1 VRYLFVFALLL
12 GFAIPRAGAQSGS
25 GALQQP
31 AAGTIDWSTPLA
43 CSTAIQKVTAV
54 TNSTASTTGG
64 IPQQTGTAAPGPV
77 PGTTNNKNGP
87 EGKPND
93 TVSDHP
99 AGGAAMTATMAS
111 TPYGS
116 PQSIVNLTMTGSG
129 FGNFGDIEFCYKA
142 AEGVYLNNP
151 QTPFLRFNE
160 IPPSHKFPAT
170 SIAGTVSILP
180 SAVEGTYGIFLSDGK
195 SLTDT
200 KLTFTVRQANNG
212 QYSDCSTKQGT
223 VTGNQSLFCSQALLD
238 YQQTYRIFG
247 KGIADQYIAVEVTVR
262 NLSDDYEYILH
273 DIRLG
278 GTDAVVASIDKKL
291 VRAVGENTEQFT
303 ARAIAV
309 RLTEAAATAFTGIA
323 GIVGN
328 NLLTS
333 VSALTAGPALLGLKH
348 AIPDLSVAE
357 LNRINDLAFSTG
369 GIIVSKHAAVPV
381 VAFLSSKIFVPQCD
395 VTVPSG
401 SAAGA
406 IDINALKSVNPLT
419 ICHTKIVDINFKD
432 LKTQDLMTLQ
442 KGLIVE
448 VSGAHVQEIA
458 ALSVTTVTGSPNEL
472 PLDKSKVTGTDKEII
487 TLQGTGLDTV
497 TQVNLVA
504 TGGATHSFPVDT
516 STAATAGRTQFTM
529 TGSQIPAAGVYSI
542 TLDTATQKGV
552 KSGQSLT
559 ISAASSL
566 QISTPQSFT
575 AAIGATSTAQ
585 TVTVSNDTS
594 TDVTAL
600 SASFSGASATDFSSM
615 AGASNPCGTTLAKDA
630 KCTYDLKFSP
640 GPTGA
645 DPRSASFYVKYG
657 TDSASAQVTGTATKP
672 SGTVV
677 FWPTTITCPA
687 ATSGVVTCPALT
699 VANYESSSVTISGLP
714 SNKQFTT
721 GSACA
726 SIAASSAPCMIQI
739 TFTPNSMAESGTASW
754 DITYK
759 VGNTTS
765 KSVTIKL
772 IVPPQ

>member
-1 VRYLFVFALLL
+1 VGYLLVLTLLVGL
-12 GFAIPRAGAQSGS
+12 AIPRAGAQSGS

-31 AAGTIDWSTPLA
+31 TAGAIDWSTPLA
-43 CSTAIQKVTAV
+43 CSTTIQKVTTV
-54 TNSTASTTGG
+54 TSSTPGTTGG
-64 IPQQTGTAAPGPV
+64 TPQQTGAVAPSPA
-77 PGTTNNKNGP
+77 PDTTNDKNGRG
-87 EGKPND
+87 GKPKDAVND
-93 TVSDHP
+93 QP
-99 AGGAAMTATMAS
+99 AGGSAVNATMAS

-116 PQSIVNLTMTGSG
+116 PQSIVNLTITGTG

-160 IPPSHKFPAT
+160 VPPSHKFSAT

-180 SAVEGTYGIFLSDGK
+180 NAVEGTYGIFLSDGK

-200 KLTFTVRQANNG
+200 KLTFTIRQANNG

-381 VAFLSSKIFVPQCD
+381 VAFLSSKIFVPQCGITIPTA
-395 VTVPSG
+395 VTAETIEV
-401 SAAGA
+401 
-406 IDINALKSVNPLT
+406 NALKSANPLT

-472 PLDKSKVTGTDKEII
+472 PLDKSKVTGTDKETI

-497 TQVNLVA
+497 TEVNLVA

-529 TGSQIPAAGVYSI
+529 TGSQIPTAGTYSI

-575 AAIGATSTAQ
+575 AKIGMTSAAQ

-594 TDVTAL
+594 ADVAGL
-600 SASFSGASATDFSSM
+600 SASFSGASAADFSSA
-615 AGASNPCGTTLAKDA
+615 AGANNPCGTTLAKDS

-640 GPTGA
+640 GPTGG
-645 DPRSASFYVKYG
+645 DSRSASFGVKYG
-657 TDSASAQVTGTATKP
+657 AGEVSVQVAGTAT
-672 SGTVV
+672 
-677 FWPTTITCPA
+677 
-687 ATSGVVTCPALT
+687 
-699 VANYESSSVTISGLP
+699 
-714 SNKQFTT
+714 
-721 GSACA
+721 
-726 SIAASSAPCMIQI
+726 
-739 TFTPNSMAESGTASW
+739 TP
-754 DITYK
+754 
-759 VGNTTS
+759 
-765 KSVTIKL
+765 
-772 IVPPQ
+772 PPQ

>member
-1 VRYLFVFALLL
+1 
-12 GFAIPRAGAQSGS
+12 
-25 GALQQP
+25 
-31 AAGTIDWSTPLA
+31 
-43 CSTAIQKVTAV
+43 
-54 TNSTASTTGG
+54 
-64 IPQQTGTAAPGPV
+64 
-77 PGTTNNKNGP
+77 
-87 EGKPND
+87 
-93 TVSDHP
+93 
-99 AGGAAMTATMAS
+99 
-111 TPYGS
+111 
-116 PQSIVNLTMTGSG
+116 
-129 FGNFGDIEFCYKA
+129 
-142 AEGVYLNNP
+142 
-151 QTPFLRFNE
+151 
-160 IPPSHKFPAT
+160 
-170 SIAGTVSILP
+170 
-180 SAVEGTYGIFLSDGK
+180 
-195 SLTDT
+195 
-200 KLTFTVRQANNG
+200 
-212 QYSDCSTKQGT
+212 
-223 VTGNQSLFCSQALLD
+223 
-238 YQQTYRIFG
+238 
-247 KGIADQYIAVEVTVR
+247 
-262 NLSDDYEYILH
+262 
-273 DIRLG
+273 
-278 GTDAVVASIDKKL
+278 
-291 VRAVGENTEQFT
+291 
-303 ARAIAV
+303 
-309 RLTEAAATAFTGIA
+309 
-323 GIVGN
+323 
-328 NLLTS
+328 
-333 VSALTAGPALLGLKH
+333 
-348 AIPDLSVAE
+348 
-357 LNRINDLAFSTG
+357 
-369 GIIVSKHAAVPV
+369 VPV

-406 IDINALKSVNPLT
+406 IDINALKSANPLT